1 MTAVIYAHHL
11 KKKYGP
17 HLAVDDIDLAV
28 EQGSIFGLVGPNG
41 AGKTTIL
48 RMLVDVIRPTDGE
61 LTVLGEVPR
70 HSDARLRQRIG
81 YLPGELKLNTRVTGK
96 ALLKQLAKIS
106 GPVDEA
112 YTATLVERLGLDLT
126 RPVRALSKGNKQKIG
141 LVQAFMH
148 RPELLILD
156 EPTSGLDPL
165 MQREFLGL
173 VREARDRGQTVL
185 LSSHILSEIQHT
197 ADEVAVLAGGRI
209 VANNDVSSLRLA
221 GVSHLR
227 AVLAGVL
234 IDDLLTHFATIPQLH
249 NIHSTPAPDNT
260 VRLTASVQGDID
272 PVIKALARYQILTLS
287 IEEPDLEESILN
299 LYSPEAANNA

>member
-173 VREARDRGQTVL
+173 VREAQTRGQTVL